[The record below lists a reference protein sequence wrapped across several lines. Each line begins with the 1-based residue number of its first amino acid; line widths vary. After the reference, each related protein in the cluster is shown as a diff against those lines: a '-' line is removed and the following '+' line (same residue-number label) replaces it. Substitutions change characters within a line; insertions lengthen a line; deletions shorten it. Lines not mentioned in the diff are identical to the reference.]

1 MEFNMPNNS
10 QTNIIKVIGVGGGGS
25 NAVNHMYEL
34 GIKDVDFI
42 VCNTDRQALDV
53 SSVPTK
59 IQLGETLTGGR
70 GAGSIPD
77 VGRNAAIE
85 NIDEIKEY
93 LSDSTNM
100 VFITAGMGG
109 GTGTGAGPVV
119 AKIAKDMGILTV
131 GIVTVPFSFEGKRR
145 REQAEAGIKEMRD
158 SVDTLLI
165 INNEKLRDMYGN
177 LTIRNAYAQADQ
189 VLASAAKGIAEV
201 ISKIGFINVDLND
214 VNTVMKDSGVAIMG
228 TASAEGEN
236 RAIEAAEKALS
247 SPLLND
253 NDITGAKQVLLN
265 ITFGDVELTMDEMS
279 EITDFIVDAA
289 GGSAEMIM
297 GQGYDE
303 TLGDKVCVTIIATGF
318 QSNTSVDTGV
328 TPEAPEKTYL
338 DLGNEESTMISKPIT
353 SPTQSFEAKAAPAA
367 ESEEVMPYL
376 KSEVKPVVTPTE
388 PANEV
393 KEEMNMERIMK
404 EEQATFN
411 FDNSQPIEIK
421 EEIPMPS
428 PIAMQEPKKEERIIH
443 YLEDDLEEETPM
455 NEVNNAP
462 INNTPVN
469 KTVET
474 NTVEEIS
481 REQQQQM
488 NEGRRERIQELSMKL
503 RTPFGLSELENEPAY
518 IRRKIKLEDTPH
530 SSESEV
536 SRFTL
541 SEEEGQDGKTSGSI
555 RSNNS
560 FLHDNVD

>member
-1 MEFNMPNNS
+1 
-10 QTNIIKVIGVGGGGS
+10 
-25 NAVNHMYEL
+25 
-34 GIKDVDFI
+34 
-42 VCNTDRQALDV
+42 
-53 SSVPTK
+53 
-59 IQLGETLTGGR
+59 
-70 GAGSIPD
+70 
-77 VGRNAAIE
+77 
-85 NIDEIKEY
+85 
-93 LSDSTNM
+93 
-100 VFITAGMGG
+100 
-109 GTGTGAGPVV
+109 
-119 AKIAKDMGILTV
+119 MGILTV

-145 REQAEAGIKEMRD
+145 KEQAEAGIKEMRD

-236 RAIEAAEKALS
+236 RAIEAAEQALS

-253 NDITGAKQVLLN
+253 NDINGAKQVLLN

-303 TLGDKVCVTIIATGF
+303 TLGDKVCVTVIATGF
-318 QSNTSVDTGV
+318 QSNSTVDTGV
-328 TPEAPEKTYL
+328 TPEEPKKKYL
-338 DLGNEESTMISKPIT
+338 DLGTDETTMISKPIT
-353 SPTQSFEAKAAPAA
+353 SPTQSFETKVEPTLDNEA
-367 ESEEVMPYL
+367 VMPYL
-376 KSEVKPVVTPTE
+376 KSETVQEIQE
-388 PANEV
+388 PLNDLD
-393 KEEMNMERIMK
+393 EELNMESIMK

-411 FDNSQPIEIK
+411 FENTQPLELKK
-421 EEIPMPS
+421 ETPKPLPVVME
-428 PIAMQEPKKEERIIH
+428 ELKKEEKIIH
-443 YLEDDLEEETPM
+443 YLEDDLEEES
-455 NEVNNAP
+455 
-462 INNTPVN
+462 PVN
-469 KTVET
+469 EIAKTPETTTVER
-474 NTVEEIS
+474 VSKE
-481 REQQQQM
+481 EQQQI

-555 RSNNS
+555 KSNNS

>member
-1 MEFNMPNNS
+1 MEFNIPNNNKA
-10 QTNIIKVIGVGGGGS
+10 NIIKVIGVGGGGS

-42 VCNTDRQALDV
+42 VCNTDIQALDISAV
-53 SSVPTK
+53 QTK

-70 GAGSIPD
+70 GAGSLPE
-77 VGRNAAIE
+77 VGKNAAIE
-85 NIDEIKEY
+85 SIDEIKEY
-93 LSDSTNM
+93 LSDNTNM

-131 GIVTVPFSFEGKRR
+131 GIVTVPFSFEGKKRK
-145 REQAEAGIKEMRD
+145 EQAEAGIKEMRD
-158 SVDTLLI
+158 AVDTLLI

-201 ISKIGFINVDLND
+201 ISKTGFINVDLND

-228 TASAEGEN
+228 TATAEGEN
-236 RAIEAAEKALS
+236 RAITAAEKALS

-265 ITFGDVELTMDEMS
+265 ITFGDIELTMDEMS

-303 TLGDKVCVTIIATGF
+303 TLGDAICVTVIATGF
-318 QSNTSVDTGV
+318 QSNANVDTGV
-328 TPEAPEKTYL
+328 TPEEPKKTYL
-338 DLGNEESTMISKPIT
+338 DLGADESTMIAKPIT
-353 SPTQSFEAKAAPAA
+353 SPTEAFVEPTV
-367 ESEEVMPYL
+367 EETLEDMPYL
-376 KSEVKPVVTPTE
+376 K
-388 PANEV
+388 
-393 KEEMNMERIMK
+393 KEEPTAEVEEEEEDDLQRIM
-404 EEQATFN
+404 EEEQQATFN
-411 FDNSQPIEIK
+411 FEHNTPKTEFSAEEKVEENSSFIAP
-421 EEIPMPS
+421 EEP
-428 PIAMQEPKKEERIIH
+428 KEERIVH

-455 NEVNNAP
+455 NVVSEP
-462 INNTPVN
+462 T
-469 KTVET
+469 ET
-474 NTVEEIS
+474 TEEIS
-481 REQQQQM
+481 KEDHREM
-488 NEGRRERIQELSMKL
+488 AAEREERIKELSLKL

-518 IRRKIKLEDTPH
+518 IRRQIKLEDTPH
-530 SSESEV
+530 SSENNV

-541 SEEEGQDGKTSGSI
+541 NEEEGKDGKSSNSI
-555 RSNNS
+555 QGNNS

>member
-1 MEFNMPNNS
+1 MEFNMPNNNK
-10 QTNIIKVIGVGGGGS
+10 TNIIKVIGVGGGGS

-42 VCNTDRQALDV
+42 VCNTDSQALEV

-59 IQLGETLTGGR
+59 IQLGVTLTGGR

-93 LSDSTNM
+93 LSDNTNM

-145 REQAEAGIKEMRD
+145 KEQAEAGIKEMRD

-236 RAIEAAEKALS
+236 RAIEAAEQALS

-253 NDITGAKQVLLN
+253 NDINGAKQVLLN

-303 TLGDKVCVTIIATGF
+303 TLGDKVCVTVIATGF
-318 QSNTSVDTGV
+318 QSNSTVDTGV
-328 TPEAPEKTYL
+328 TPEEPKKKYL
-338 DLGNEESTMISKPIT
+338 DLGTDETTMISKPIT
-353 SPTQSFEAKAAPAA
+353 SPTQSFETKVEPTLDNEA
-367 ESEEVMPYL
+367 VMPYL
-376 KSEVKPVVTPTE
+376 KSETVQEIQE
-388 PANEV
+388 PLNDLD
-393 KEEMNMERIMK
+393 EELNMESIMK

-411 FDNSQPIEIK
+411 FENTQPLEL
-421 EEIPMPS
+421 
-428 PIAMQEPKKEERIIH
+428 KKETPKPLPVVMEELKKKEKIIH
-443 YLEDDLEEETPM
+443 YLEDDLEEES
-455 NEVNNAP
+455 
-462 INNTPVN
+462 PVN
-469 KTVET
+469 EIPKTPENTTVER
-474 NTVEEIS
+474 VSKE
-481 REQQQQM
+481 EQQQI

-555 RSNNS
+555 KSNNS

>member
-1 MEFNMPNNS
+1 MPNNNK
-10 QTNIIKVIGVGGGGS
+10 TNIIKVIGVGGGGS

-42 VCNTDRQALDV
+42 VCNTDSQALEV

-59 IQLGETLTGGR
+59 IQLGVTLTGGR

-93 LSDSTNM
+93 LSDNTNM

-145 REQAEAGIKEMRD
+145 KEQAEAGIKEMRD

-236 RAIEAAEKALS
+236 RAIEAAEQALS

-253 NDITGAKQVLLN
+253 NDINGAKQVLLN

-303 TLGDKVCVTIIATGF
+303 TLGDKVCVTVIATGF
-318 QSNTSVDTGV
+318 QSNSTVDTGV
-328 TPEAPEKTYL
+328 TPEEPKKKYL
-338 DLGNEESTMISKPIT
+338 DLGTDETTMISKPIT
-353 SPTQSFEAKAAPAA
+353 SPTQSFETKVEPTLDNEA
-367 ESEEVMPYL
+367 VMPYL
-376 KSEVKPVVTPTE
+376 KSETVQEIQE
-388 PANEV
+388 PLNDLD
-393 KEEMNMERIMK
+393 EELNMESIMK

-411 FDNSQPIEIK
+411 FENTQPLELKK
-421 EEIPMPS
+421 ETPKPLPVVME
-428 PIAMQEPKKEERIIH
+428 ELKKEEKIIH
-443 YLEDDLEEETPM
+443 YLEDDLEEES
-455 NEVNNAP
+455 
-462 INNTPVN
+462 PVN
-469 KTVET
+469 EIPKTPENTTVER
-474 NTVEEIS
+474 VSKE
-481 REQQQQM
+481 EQQQI

-555 RSNNS
+555 KSNNS

>member
-1 MEFNMPNNS
+1 MEFNMPNNNK
-10 QTNIIKVIGVGGGGS
+10 TNIIKVIGVGGGGS

-42 VCNTDRQALDV
+42 VCNTDSQALEV

-59 IQLGETLTGGR
+59 IQLGVTLTGGR

-93 LSDSTNM
+93 LSDNTNM

-145 REQAEAGIKEMRD
+145 KEQAEAGIKEMRD

-236 RAIEAAEKALS
+236 RAIEAAEQALS

-253 NDITGAKQVLLN
+253 NDINGAKQVLLN

-303 TLGDKVCVTIIATGF
+303 TLGDKVCVTVIATGF
-318 QSNTSVDTGV
+318 QSNSTVDTGV
-328 TPEAPEKTYL
+328 TPEEPKKKYL
-338 DLGNEESTMISKPIT
+338 DLGTDETTMISKPIT
-353 SPTQSFEAKAAPAA
+353 SPTQSFETKVEPTLDNEA
-367 ESEEVMPYL
+367 VMPYL
-376 KSEVKPVVTPTE
+376 KSETVQEIQE
-388 PANEV
+388 PLNDLD
-393 KEEMNMERIMK
+393 EELNMESIMK

-411 FDNSQPIEIK
+411 FENTQPLELKK
-421 EEIPMPS
+421 ETPKPLPVVME
-428 PIAMQEPKKEERIIH
+428 ELKKEEKIIH
-443 YLEDDLEEETPM
+443 YLEDDLEEES
-455 NEVNNAP
+455 
-462 INNTPVN
+462 PVN
-469 KTVET
+469 KIPKTPETTTVER
-474 NTVEEIS
+474 VSKE
-481 REQQQQM
+481 EQQQI

-555 RSNNS
+555 KSNNS

>member
-1 MEFNMPNNS
+1 MEFNIPNNNKA
-10 QTNIIKVIGVGGGGS
+10 NIIKVIGVGGGGS

-42 VCNTDRQALDV
+42 VCNTDIQALDM

-70 GAGSIPD
+70 GAGSLPE
-77 VGRNAAIE
+77 VGMNAAIE
-85 NIDEIKEY
+85 SIDEIREY
-93 LSDSTNM
+93 LSDNTNM

-131 GIVTVPFSFEGKRR
+131 GIVTVPFSFEGKKRK
-145 REQAEAGIKEMRD
+145 EQAEAGIKEMRD
-158 SVDTLLI
+158 AVDTLLI

-201 ISKIGFINVDLND
+201 ISKTGFINVDLND

-228 TASAEGEN
+228 TATADGEN
-236 RAIEAAEKALS
+236 RAITAAEKALS

-265 ITFGDVELTMDEMS
+265 ITFGDIELTMDEMS

-303 TLGDKVCVTIIATGF
+303 TLGEGICVTVIATGF
-318 QSNTSVDTGV
+318 SSNESVDTGV
-328 TPEAPEKTYL
+328 TREEPKKTYL
-338 DLGNEESTMISKPIT
+338 DLGNEESTMISQPIT
-353 SPTQSFEAKAAPAA
+353 TPTQSFEAPI
-367 ESEEVMPYL
+367 ERLEITEEMPYL
-376 KSEVKPVVTPTE
+376 KQVEEVK
-388 PANEV
+388 NEL
-393 KEEMNMERIMK
+393 EEDDLERIMH
-404 EEQATFN
+404 EEQQATFN
-411 FDNSQPIEIK
+411 FETSPMYKAPEEPIAPLNIQEEPVQEEMITRHYLTDDLDEELDSHPINSVEESVTS
-421 EEIPMPS
+421 EEIS
-428 PIAMQEPKKEERIIH
+428 VEDQRELNAEREERIK
-443 YLEDDLEEETPM
+443 DLT
-455 NEVNNAP
+455 
-462 INNTPVN
+462 I
-469 KTVET
+469 
-474 NTVEEIS
+474 
-481 REQQQQM
+481 
-488 NEGRRERIQELSMKL
+488 KL

-518 IRRKIKLEDTPH
+518 IRRQIKLEDTPH
-530 SSESEV
+530 SSENEV

-541 SEEEGQDGKTSGSI
+541 SEEENKDGKTTGSI
-555 RSNNS
+555 KSNNS

>member
-1 MEFNMPNNS
+1 MEFNIPNNNKA
-10 QTNIIKVIGVGGGGS
+10 NIIKVIGVGGGGS

-42 VCNTDRQALDV
+42 VCNTDIQALDI

-70 GAGSIPD
+70 GAGSLPE
-77 VGRNAAIE
+77 VGKNAAIE
-85 NIDEIKEY
+85 SIDEIREY
-93 LSDSTNM
+93 LSDNTNM

-131 GIVTVPFSFEGKRR
+131 GIVTVPFSFEGKKRK
-145 REQAEAGIKEMRD
+145 EQAEEGIKEMRD
-158 SVDTLLI
+158 AVDTLLI

-201 ISKIGFINVDLND
+201 ISKTGFINVDLND

-228 TASAEGEN
+228 TATADGEN
-236 RAIEAAEKALS
+236 RAITAAEKALS

-265 ITFGDVELTMDEMS
+265 ITFGDLELTMDEMS

-303 TLGDKVCVTIIATGF
+303 TLGDSICVTVIATGF
-318 QSNTSVDTGV
+318 QSNSTVDTGV
-328 TPEAPEKTYL
+328 TPEEPKKTYL
-338 DLGNEESTMISKPIT
+338 DLGGEEATMIQTPIT
-353 SPTQSFEAKAAPAA
+353 SPTEPFSRT
-367 ESEEVMPYL
+367 EEVEEPKEEIMPYL
-376 KSEVKPVVTPTE
+376 KTVEPVINEVESEVE
-388 PANEV
+388 D
-393 KEEMNMERIMK
+393 EEEDNLERIMK
-404 EEQATFN
+404 EEQQASFN
-411 FDNSQPIEIK
+411 FESSPLFEK
-421 EEIPMPS
+421 EEPKVQVS
-428 PIAMQEPKKEERIIH
+428 ETVEPKKEERIIH
-443 YLEDDLEEETPM
+443 YLEDDLEEETPLAQTEVQT
-455 NEVNNAP
+455 EVN
-462 INNTPVN
+462 T
-469 KTVET
+469 T
-474 NTVEEIS
+474 EEIS
-481 REQQQQM
+481 KEDHKELTAERE
-488 NEGRRERIQELSMKL
+488 ERIKELSMKL
-503 RTPFGLSELENEPAY
+503 RTPFGLSELETEPAY

-530 SSESEV
+530 SSENEV

-541 SEEEGQDGKTSGSI
+541 SEEEGKEGDSNGSI
-555 RSNNS
+555 KSNNS

>member
-1 MEFNMPNNS
+1 
-10 QTNIIKVIGVGGGGS
+10 VIGVGGGGS

-93 LSDSTNM
+93 LSDNTNM

-145 REQAEAGIKEMRD
+145 KEQAEEGIKEMRD
-158 SVDTLLI
+158 AVDTLLI

-228 TASAEGEN
+228 TAAAEGEK

-303 TLGDKVCVTIIATGF
+303 TLGDKVCVTVIATGF
-318 QSNTSVDTGV
+318 QSNASVDTGV

-338 DLGNEESTMISKPIT
+338 NLEGEESTMISQPIT
-353 SPTQSFEAKAAPAA
+353 SPTQSLETRVLPTP
-367 ESEEVMPYL
+367 ENEEVMPYL
-376 KSEVKPVVTPTE
+376 KSEVVSDTPDTPE
-388 PANEV
+388 VSNEV
-393 KEEMNMERIMK
+393 EEEMDMERIMK

-411 FDNSQPIEIK
+411 FEHTQAPEMTK
-421 EEIPMPS
+421 APELQKEIPTPTVME
-428 PIAMQEPKKEERIIH
+428 EPKKAEKI
-443 YLEDDLEEETPM
+443 YFTLEDEVIDEAPLNMTETS
-455 NEVNNAP
+455 ED
-462 INNTPVN
+462 TS
-469 KTVET
+469 T
-474 NTVEEIS
+474 TVEEIS
-481 REQQQQM
+481 REDQQKM
-488 NEGRRERIQELSMKL
+488 NEGRIERIQEMSMKL
-503 RTPFGLSELENEPAY
+503 RQPFGLAELENEPAY

-530 SSESEV
+530 SSESNV

-541 SEEEGQDGKTSGSI
+541 SEEEGLDGKTSGTI
-555 RSNNS
+555 KGNNS

>member
-1 MEFNMPNNS
+1 MEFNMPNNNK
-10 QTNIIKVIGVGGGGS
+10 TNIIKVIGVGGGGS

-42 VCNTDRQALDV
+42 VCNTDSQALEV

-59 IQLGETLTGGR
+59 IQLGVTLTGGR

-93 LSDSTNM
+93 LSDNTNM

-145 REQAEAGIKEMRD
+145 KEQAEEGIKEMRD

-236 RAIEAAEKALS
+236 RAIEAAEQALS

-303 TLGDKVCVTIIATGF
+303 TLGDKVCVTVIATGF
-318 QSNTSVDTGV
+318 QSNSTVDTGV
-328 TPEAPEKTYL
+328 TPEEPKKKYL
-338 DLGNEESTMISKPIT
+338 DLGTHETTMISKPIT
-353 SPTQSFEAKAAPAA
+353 SPTQSFETKVEPIIDNEA
-367 ESEEVMPYL
+367 VMPYL
-376 KSEVKPVVTPTE
+376 KSETVQEIQDPL
-388 PANEV
+388 NDLD
-393 KEEMNMERIMK
+393 EELNMESIMK

-411 FDNSQPIEIK
+411 FENSQPLELK
-421 EEIPMPS
+421 EETPKPV
-428 PIAMQEPKKEERIIH
+428 PIVMEEPKKEEKTIH
-443 YLEDDLEEETPM
+443 YLEDDLEEEAPV
-455 NEVNNAP
+455 NEVVK
-462 INNTPVN
+462 TPETT
-469 KTVET
+469 TVER
-474 NTVEEIS
+474 VS
-481 REQQQQM
+481 KQEQQQI

-555 RSNNS
+555 KSNNS

>member
-1 MEFNMPNNS
+1 MEFNMPNNNK
-10 QTNIIKVIGVGGGGS
+10 TNIIKVIGVGGGGS

-42 VCNTDRQALDV
+42 VCNTDSQALEV

-59 IQLGETLTGGR
+59 IQLGVTLTGGR

-93 LSDSTNM
+93 LSDNTNM

-145 REQAEAGIKEMRD
+145 KEQAEAGIKEMRD

-236 RAIEAAEKALS
+236 RAIEAAEQALS

-253 NDITGAKQVLLN
+253 NDINGAKQVLLN

-303 TLGDKVCVTIIATGF
+303 TLGDKVCVTVIATGF
-318 QSNTSVDTGV
+318 QSNSTVDTGV
-328 TPEAPEKTYL
+328 TPEEPKKKYL
-338 DLGNEESTMISKPIT
+338 DLGTDETTMISKPIT
-353 SPTQSFEAKAAPAA
+353 SPTQSFETKVEPTLDNEA
-367 ESEEVMPYL
+367 VMPYL
-376 KSEVKPVVTPTE
+376 KSETVQEIQE
-388 PANEV
+388 PLNDLD
-393 KEEMNMERIMK
+393 EELNMESIMK

-411 FDNSQPIEIK
+411 FENTQPLELKK
-421 EEIPMPS
+421 ETPKPLPVVME
-428 PIAMQEPKKEERIIH
+428 ELKKEEKIIH
-443 YLEDDLEEETPM
+443 YLEDDLEEES
-455 NEVNNAP
+455 
-462 INNTPVN
+462 PVN
-469 KTVET
+469 EIPKTPENTTVER
-474 NTVEEIS
+474 VSKE
-481 REQQQQM
+481 EQQQI

-555 RSNNS
+555 KSNNS

>member
-1 MEFNMPNNS
+1 MEFNMPNNNK
-10 QTNIIKVIGVGGGGS
+10 TNIIKVIGVGGGGS

-42 VCNTDRQALDV
+42 VCNTDRQALDA

-93 LSDSTNM
+93 LSDNTNM

-145 REQAEAGIKEMRD
+145 KEQAEAGIKEMRD

-228 TASAEGEN
+228 TAAAEGEN

-303 TLGDKVCVTIIATGF
+303 TLGDKVCVTVIATGF
-318 QSNTSVDTGV
+318 QSNTTVDTGV

-338 DLGNEESTMISKPIT
+338 NLGSEESTMISKPIT
-353 SPTQSFEAKAAPAA
+353 TPTQSFEPTVEAIV
-367 ESEEVMPYL
+367 ENEEVMPYL
-376 KSEVKPVVTPTE
+376 KSEAAPEVIA
-388 PANEV
+388 PAIDVED
-393 KEEMNMERIMK
+393 ELDMESIMK

-411 FDNSQPIEIK
+411 FENSQNIELK
-421 EEIPMPS
+421 EEVSEPLPVVME
-428 PIAMQEPKKEERIIH
+428 EPKKEERIVH
-443 YLEDDLEEETPM
+443 FLEDDLEEETPV
-455 NEVNNAP
+455 NEVV
-462 INNTPVN
+462 NTP
-469 KTVET
+469 ET
-474 NTVEEIS
+474 TTVEEIS
-481 REQQQQM
+481 KEEQQQI

-555 RSNNS
+555 KSNNS

>member
-1 MEFNMPNNS
+1 MEFNMPNNNK
-10 QTNIIKVIGVGGGGS
+10 TNIIKVIGVGGGGS

-42 VCNTDRQALDV
+42 VCNTDIQALEV

-59 IQLGETLTGGR
+59 IQLGATLTGGR

-77 VGRNAAIE
+77 VGKNAAIE
-85 NIDEIKEY
+85 NMDEIKEY
-93 LSDSTNM
+93 LSDNTNM

-145 REQAEAGIKEMRD
+145 KEQAEAGIKEMRD

-228 TASAEGEN
+228 TAEAEGEN
-236 RAIEAAEKALS
+236 RAIIAAEKALS

-289 GGSAEMIM
+289 GGEAEMIM

-303 TLGDKVCVTIIATGF
+303 TLGDKICVTVIATGF
-318 QSNTSVDTGV
+318 QSNSTVDTGV

-338 DLGNEESTMISKPIT
+338 NLGSDESTMISQPIT
-353 SPTQSFEAKAAPAA
+353 SPTQSIETKVLPTP
-367 ESEEVMPYL
+367 ENEDVMPYL
-376 KSEVKPVVTPTE
+376 KSEVAPEVTE
-388 PANEV
+388 PTIEANE
-393 KEEMNMERIMK
+393 ELDMESIMQ

-411 FDNSQPIEIK
+411 FEHSQAPELK
-421 EEIPMPS
+421 EEIPAPS
-428 PIAMQEPKKEERIIH
+428 VMEEPVKNEKT
-443 YLEDDLEEETPM
+443 YFTLEDDLEEETPV
-455 NEVNNAP
+455 NEVS
-462 INNTPVN
+462 
-469 KTVET
+469 ET
-474 NTVEEIS
+474 TEANVVEEVS
-481 REQQQQM
+481 KEEQQQI

-555 RSNNS
+555 KSNNS

>member
-1 MEFNMPNNS
+1 MEFNMPNNNK
-10 QTNIIKVIGVGGGGS
+10 TNIIKVIGVGGGGS

-42 VCNTDRQALDV
+42 VCNTDSQALEV

-59 IQLGETLTGGR
+59 IQLGVTLTGGR

-93 LSDSTNM
+93 LSDNTNM

-145 REQAEAGIKEMRD
+145 KEQAEAGIKEMRD

-236 RAIEAAEKALS
+236 RAIEAAEQALS

-253 NDITGAKQVLLN
+253 NDINGAKQVLLN

-303 TLGDKVCVTIIATGF
+303 TLGDKVCVTVIATGF
-318 QSNTSVDTGV
+318 QSNSTVDTGV
-328 TPEAPEKTYL
+328 TPEEPKKKYL
-338 DLGNEESTMISKPIT
+338 DLGTDETTMISKPIT
-353 SPTQSFEAKAAPAA
+353 SPTQSFETKVEPTLDNEA
-367 ESEEVMPYL
+367 VMPYL
-376 KSEVKPVVTPTE
+376 KSETVQEIQE
-388 PANEV
+388 PLNDLD
-393 KEEMNMERIMK
+393 EELNMESIMK

-411 FDNSQPIEIK
+411 FENTQPLELKK
-421 EEIPMPS
+421 ETPKPLPVVME
-428 PIAMQEPKKEERIIH
+428 ELKKEEKIIH
-443 YLEDDLEEETPM
+443 YLEDDLEEES
-455 NEVNNAP
+455 
-462 INNTPVN
+462 PVN
-469 KTVET
+469 EIAKTPETTTVER
-474 NTVEEIS
+474 VSKE
-481 REQQQQM
+481 EQQQI

-555 RSNNS
+555 KSNNS